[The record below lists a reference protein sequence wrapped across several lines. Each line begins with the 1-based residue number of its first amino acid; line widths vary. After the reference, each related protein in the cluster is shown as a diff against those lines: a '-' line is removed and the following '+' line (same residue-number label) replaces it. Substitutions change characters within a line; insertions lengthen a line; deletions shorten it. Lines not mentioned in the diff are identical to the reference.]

1 MLAFIYTCLFLS
13 AVHGGP
19 VIKIESNSL
28 PSDAKI
34 DDAVDSFIHGTDT
47 GGKINQILSQVNH
60 VLSHSSGGTNRF
72 YAPNYAPMAY
82 NGASLGEWIKNQV
95 IADVIQS
102 FKDKNPGNMQQDDP
116 TSLDDAIEQHKNQ
129 IKNQVQSDVIQ
140 SLGGKNQADGLNM
153 QDNPINLDD
162 TTEPDSGN
170 IIIQARRQ
178 EDDPTNLDNNKYE
191 RFNENHDPSVDP
203 SPGEYG
209 DDYYA

>member
-1 MLAFIYTCLFLS
+1 MLAFIYICLFLS

-60 VLSHSSGGTNRF
+60 VFSHSSGGTNRF

-82 NGASLGEWIKNQV
+82 NGASPGEWIKNQV

-116 TSLDDAIEQHKNQ
+116 TSLDDA
-129 IKNQVQSDVIQ
+129 
-140 SLGGKNQADGLNM
+140 
-153 QDNPINLDD
+153 
-162 TTEPDSGN
+162 TEPDSGN

>member
-1 MLAFIYTCLFLS
+1 MGFLS

-47 GGKINQILSQVNH
+47 GGKINEILSQVND
-60 VLSHSSGGTNRF
+60 VLTHSSGGTNRF
-72 YAPNYAPMAY
+72 YAPSYAPMAY
-82 NGASLGEWIKNQV
+82 NGVSLGEWIKNQV

-102 FKDKNPGNMQQDDP
+102 FKDKSPGNMQQDDP

-129 IKNQVQSDVIQ
+129 IKNQVQSDVTQ
-140 SLGGKNQADGLNM
+140 SLGGKNQADSLNM
-153 QDNPINLDD
+153 
-162 TTEPDSGN
+162 
-170 IIIQARRQ
+170 QARRQ

-191 RFNENHDPSVDP
+191 RFNEIHDPSVDP
-203 SPGEYG
+203 SPE
-209 DDYYA
+209 